1 MQIFVEVAVNVP
13 QVSGVFHYHLPDEL
27 QGLARL
33 GHLVL
38 APFGSQTVQGVILG
52 FVDQPMVAETR
63 PVLELVDPSIAL
75 TLQQIA
81 LARQMADDWLAP
93 LAACIGLMLP
103 PGLEQQADL
112 LYTAHGRQP
121 DDLSQTQERLLHL
134 LYQRGPLRGQ
144 QIDHALRRVNWR
156 AAARPLIR
164 RSLLTTQPVLPS
176 PTVKPKLS
184 RTARLA
190 CSPQQAEAALPDL
203 GRAGSPA
210 LARRQ
215 AMLRFL
221 IREARPLDL
230 AWLYA
235 ESGGNAADLRFL
247 SERGLILFGHS
258 EVLRDPLAQVDLP
271 LYPAPELTADQSSVW
286 QQVQSCLQAAVVGQ
300 AAGQTLGQAAGHA
313 APPILL
319 HGVTGSGKTEIYLRA
334 VQAILAQGRQAI
346 VLVPEIALTP
356 QTVQRFAG
364 RFPGQVGLVHSG
376 LSIGERFDTWRRA
389 RLGELSLVVGPRSAL
404 FTPFP
409 NLGLIVVDECH
420 DDTYY
425 QSESAPHYHAREAAI
440 SYAHLANA
448 ICLLGSATPDLV
460 TVYRSQQGMCQ
471 YLHLPERIL
480 AHRSAV
486 QAQMERLSR
495 SVGEPAQPTSH
506 YRPLEGQA
514 ETIDLPPVRVID
526 MREELKAG
534 NRSIFSQALQQ
545 ALGQVLERK
554 QQAILFLNR
563 RGSAT
568 YIFCRDCGHTMRCP
582 RCDIPLTFHETQGI
596 LLCHYC
602 NYQRKM
608 PRTCPSCGG
617 ARIRQ
622 YGTGTQKVETELQ
635 SLFPSARTLRWDYET
650 TRKKGAHNAIL
661 SHFSAQRADVLIGTQ
676 MLAKG
681 MDLPLVTLVGAV
693 LADVGLNLPDYRANE
708 RTFQVLTQ
716 VAGRAGRSPL
726 GGQVILQTF
735 QPEHY
740 VIRAASAHDFQSF
753 YEQELAYRRQL
764 GYPPFAGLVRLEYR
778 HYDPHKA
785 EQAARNLALQVQGWL
800 DQEGRR
806 STRIIGPAPCFFS
819 RLSGIYRWQLVL
831 CGPDPASLLR
841 GRNLADWRLE
851 VNPPNLL

>member
-1 MQIFVEVAVNVP
+1 MQTFVEVAVNVP
-13 QVSGVFHYHLPDEL
+13 QVSGVFHYHLPEEL
-27 QGLARL
+27 EGAARQGN
-33 GHLVL
+33 LVL
-38 APFGSQTVQGVILG
+38 VPFGSRTVQGVVLG
-52 FVDQPMVAETR
+52 FVDRPMVAETR

-75 TLQQIA
+75 TVQQIE
-81 LARQMADDWLAP
+81 LARQMADEWLAP

-121 DDLSQTQERLLHL
+121 DDLSDTQKRLLLL

-144 QIDHALRRVNWR
+144 QIEHAMPRVNWR
-156 AAARPLIR
+156 LSARSLIR
-164 RSLLTTQPVLPS
+164 HRLLTTQPVLPA

-184 RTARLA
+184 RTAQLA
-190 CSPQQAEAALPDL
+190 CSPQQAESALPDL

-210 LARRQ
+210 LSRRQ

-221 IREARPLDL
+221 ISEGRPLDL

-247 SERGLILFGHS
+247 SERGLIIFGQN
-258 EVLRDPLAQVDLP
+258 EIIRDPLAQADFP
-271 LYPAPELTADQSSVW
+271 LYAAPELTTDQKAVW
-286 QQVQSCLQAAVVGQ
+286 QHVQSCLQASASAQ
-300 AAGQTLGQAAGHA
+300 QA

-319 HGVTGSGKTEIYLRA
+319 HGVTGSGKTEIYLRL
-334 VQAILAQGRQAI
+334 VQETLALGRQAI
-346 VLVPEIALTP
+346 ILVPEIALTP

-376 LSIGERFDTWRRA
+376 LSLGERFDTWRRA
-389 RLGELSLVVGPRSAL
+389 RQGELALVVGPRSAL

-409 NLGLIVVDECH
+409 HLGLIVVDECH

-425 QSESAPHYHAREAAI
+425 QSESAPHYHTREAAI
-440 SYAHLANA
+440 SYARIANA

-460 TVYRSQQGMCQ
+460 TVYRSQQGQCQ
-471 YLHLPERIL
+471 YLRLPERIL
-480 AHRSAV
+480 AHRAAV

-495 SVGEPAQPTSH
+495 ARGEPAQPSSH
-506 YRPLEGQA
+506 YYPLEGQA
-514 ETIDLPPVRVID
+514 ETIDLPPVSIVD

-534 NRSIFSQALQQ
+534 NRSIFSQSLQQ
-545 ALGQVLERK
+545 ALGQVFERK

-568 YIFCRDCGHTMRCP
+568 YIFCRDCGYTMRCP
-582 RCDIPLTFHETQGI
+582 RCDIPLTYHEAQAI

-608 PRTCPSCGG
+608 PKTCPSCGG
-617 ARIRQ
+617 TRIRQ
-622 YGTGTQKVETELQ
+622 YGTGTQKVEAELQ

-650 TRKKGAHNAIL
+650 TRKKGAHDAIL
-661 SHFSAQRADVLIGTQ
+661 SHFSAQHADVLIGTQ

-693 LADVGLNLPDYRANE
+693 LADVGLNLPDYRASE

-740 VIRAASAHDFQSF
+740 VIRAAAGHDFQSF
-753 YEQELAYRRQL
+753 YDQELAYRRQL
-764 GYPPFAGLVRLEYR
+764 GYPPFAELVRLEYR

-785 EQAARNLALQVQGWL
+785 EQAARDLANQVQRWL
-800 DQEGRR
+800 EQEGRR

-819 RLSGIYRWQLVL
+819 RLSGIYRWQFVL

-841 GRNLADWRLE
+841 GRNLGDWRLE

>member
-1 MQIFVEVAVNVP
+1 MISIISMSTYVEVAVNVP
-13 QVSGVFHYHLPDEL
+13 QVSGVFHYHLPEEL
-27 QGLARL
+27 QDLARQ
-33 GHLVL
+33 GQLVL

-52 FVDQPMVAETR
+52 FVDRPMVAETR
-63 PVLELVDPSIAL
+63 PVLELLDPAITL
-75 TLQQIA
+75 TLQQMA
-81 LARQMADDWLAP
+81 LARQMAEAWLAP

-112 LYTAHGRQP
+112 LYTTHGRQP
-121 DDLSQTQERLLHL
+121 DDLSETQRRLLHL
-134 LYQRGPLRGQ
+134 LYQRGPLRGN

-164 RSLLTTQPVLPS
+164 RRLLTTQPVLPA

-184 RTARLA
+184 RTAQLA
-190 CSPQQAEAALPDL
+190 CSPQQAEAALPEL
-203 GRAGSPA
+203 GRAGSAA
-210 LARRQ
+210 LERRQ

-247 SERGLILFGHS
+247 SERGLILFGQN
-258 EVLRDPLAQVDLP
+258 EVMRDPLAQADFP
-271 LYPAPELTADQSSVW
+271 LYPAPELTVDQRSVW
-286 QQVQSCLQAAVVGQ
+286 QQVQSCMQTAASGQ
-300 AAGQTLGQAAGHA
+300 AAASGQGVL
-313 APPILL
+313 PILL

-334 VQAILAQGRQAI
+334 VQETLALGRQAI

-356 QTVQRFAG
+356 QTVQRFSG

-376 LSIGERFDTWRRA
+376 LSAGERFDTWRRA

-404 FTPFP
+404 FTPFA

-425 QSESAPHYHAREAAI
+425 QSESAPHYHAREAAV
-440 SYAHLANA
+440 SYARLANA
-448 ICLLGSATPDLV
+448 ICLMGSATPDLV
-460 TVYRSQQGMCQ
+460 TVYRSQQDTCQ

-480 AHRSAV
+480 AHRSTV

-495 SVGEPAQPTSH
+495 SQGETVQPASH
-506 YRPLEGQA
+506 YYPLEGQA
-514 ETIDLPPVRVID
+514 ETIDLPPVSIID

-582 RCDIPLTFHETQGI
+582 RCDIPLTFHEAQAS

-608 PRTCPSCGG
+608 PKTCPSCGG
-617 ARIRQ
+617 VRIRQ

-635 SLFPSARTLRWDYET
+635 SLFPAARTLRWDYET
-650 TRKKGAHNAIL
+650 TRKKGAHDAIL

-740 VIRAASAHDFQSF
+740 VIRAASGHDFRSF

-764 GYPPFAGLVRLEYR
+764 GYPPFAELVRLEYR
-778 HYDPHKA
+778 NYDPHKA
-785 EQAARNLALQVQGWL
+785 EQAARDLAALVQGWL
-800 DQEGRR
+800 EQEGRR
-806 STRIIGPAPCFFS
+806 ATRIIGPAPCFFS
-819 RLSGIYRWQLVL
+819 RLSGLYRWQLVL

-841 GRNLADWRLE
+841 GRNLGEWRLE